1 MIFKIMPESNLIVIE
16 VSKSSSK
23 LKTHL
28 KELQK
33 GSCGD
38 FIEWYVFIKNEKN
51 QIANPGHLLRL
62 TEKLNSPE

>member
-1 MIFKIMPESNLIVIE
+1 VHTAERFVARWIMIALTRAIDTIVIE

-38 FIEWYVFIKNEKN
+38 FIEWYVKSNN
-51 QIANPGHLLRL
+51 
-62 TEKLNSPE
+62 